1 MRYILFFILLGLIA
15 FGIYSALVIPGDVAV
30 DTPSDTDIPSNSI
43 GGSIFSSDAYRF
55 SPDLTKEGFTF
66 VEEDGKTGI
75 FAAGQSFMVPVG
87 MTAGTNLS
95 QDSRIHVQVTTAT
108 TTGCDPGTM
117 TIPGN
122 YERLPAKAGNGDQ
135 TFAGARSVEPG
146 AGNIYDTT
154 VYTVQRGGMCY
165 TIIKFVHSGNIYNY
179 DPGTVREFDAA
190 AIEAYYDR
198 VIRTFSVRT

>member
-1 MRYILFFILLGLIA
+1 MKYILFLIVLGLIA
-15 FGIYSALVIPGDVAV
+15 FGVYSALVIPGDVAV
-30 DTPSDTDIPSNSI
+30 DTSVDTGTNIPSDS
-43 GGSIFSSDAYRF
+43 GSIFSSDAYRF
-55 SPDLTKEGFTF
+55 SPDLTKEGFAF
-66 VEEDGKTGI
+66 AEEDGKTGI

-95 QDSRIHVQVTTAT
+95 QDSRIHIQVTIAT

-122 YERLPAKAGNGDQ
+122 YERLPAKEGKGDL

-154 VYTVQRGGMCY
+154 VYTVQRSSKCY
-165 TIIKFVHSGNIYNY
+165 TIIKYVHSGNIYNY
-179 DPGTVREFDAA
+179 EPGAVREFDAA

-198 VIRTFSVRT
+198 VIRTFVIQK